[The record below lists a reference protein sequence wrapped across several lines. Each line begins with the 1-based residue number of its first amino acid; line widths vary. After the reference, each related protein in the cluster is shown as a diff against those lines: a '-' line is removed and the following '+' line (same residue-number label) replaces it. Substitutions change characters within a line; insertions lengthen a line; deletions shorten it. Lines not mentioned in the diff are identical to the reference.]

1 MKGTRHPSATPP
13 QTGSRTVL
21 LIGDARMA
29 FPVAK
34 ALDQAGHRV
43 FAGVSRFSNYLEWSR
58 HVAASFR
65 HPPLEPGTDD
75 ALPHV
80 LNWLAKHGPVD
91 AIQPVSEAGSR
102 FLTRHRARFER
113 LSRLIMPDAQTV
125 AACMDKPGLF
135 DLCAALGV
143 ALAPYERVRS
153 LTELTAAARRIGFP
167 LIIKPAVVDAELF
180 GRKAWIVR
188 DDAGLDVAMPNW
200 PAIHPELI
208 VQGYVSGPRHSVIFS
223 ADRGRLLRA
232 VEVRAA
238 RTHVDDGTGY
248 TTYGE
253 TVAPTPLV
261 VEGVERLV
269 SHLGYSS
276 TGCAQFIV
284 SPTGQVT
291 FMEINPRVS
300 LGRIAECAG
309 LPHSVWGLQLALGET
324 VDPQQPPWT
333 CRTGV
338 RYVWT
343 KGDLNLLAKQI
354 AGGKSGPLASLATLW
369 TIASDAVRCTHA
381 IFDPTD
387 PLPAIGTYGN
397 VLLRHFRNHPEYR
410 LADPEPA
417 SIRPSARAGRSRT
430 PFARPSRDGTPAS

>member
-1 MKGTRHPSATPP
+1 
-13 QTGSRTVL
+13 
-21 LIGDARMA
+21 MA
-29 FPVAK
+29 FPVAR

-43 FAGVSRFSNYLEWSR
+43 FAGVSKFSNYLEWSR
-58 HVAASFR
+58 HIAGSFR

-75 ALPHV
+75 ALPYI
-80 LNWLAKHGPVD
+80 LDWLSEHGPVD

-102 FLTRHRARFER
+102 FLTRHRAQFER
-113 LSRLIMPDAQTV
+113 LSQLIMPDAQTV

-153 LTELTAAARRIGFP
+153 LVELKAAASRIGFP
-167 LIIKPAVVDAELF
+167 LIVKPAVVDAELF
-180 GRKAWIVR
+180 GRKALIVQ
-188 DDAGLDVAMPNW
+188 DAAGLEAVMPDW

-208 VQGYVSGPRHSVIFS
+208 VQSYVSGPRHSVIFS

-232 VEVRAA
+232 VEIRAA

-253 TVAPTPLV
+253 TVVPTPLV
-261 VEGVERLV
+261 AEGVERLV
-269 SHLGYSS
+269 SHLGYTS

-284 SPTGQVT
+284 SPTGRVT

-333 CRTGV
+333 YRRGV

-343 KGDLNLLAKQI
+343 KGDLGLLAKQI
-354 AGGKSGPLASLATLW
+354 AGGKSRPLASLATLW
-369 TIASDAVRCTHA
+369 TIASDALRCTHA
-381 IFDPTD
+381 IFDPAD

-397 VLLRHFRNHPEYR
+397 VFLRHFRNHPEYR
-410 LADPEPA
+410 LADPEA
-417 SIRPSARAGRSRT
+417 GSLSSLARAGRSRK
-430 PFARPSRDGTPAS
+430 PFARPSPSGTPAS